1 MSAQPKNITKNQ
13 EQPLWALEE
22 ITKNQKKPKK
32 PKKPNLY

>member
-22 ITKNQKKPKK
+22 ITKNLKKAK
-32 PKKPNLY
+32 